1 MNGTYAY
8 YNPLR
13 ELHYFQKQLSDLFED
28 FNERRG
34 EYPLV
39 NIWGN
44 SEGLLVTAELPGL
57 DVKDI
62 QLTAKGDTLTLE
74 VEKKS
79 EVIDSQGICIHRN
92 EREGDPFIKT
102 VRLPYEVNGE
112 NISAKYSNGVLKVTL
127 PRAEAGKPRKI
138 TVTQE

>member
-13 ELHYFQKQLSDLFED
+13 ELHYFQKQLSDLFES

-44 SEGLLVTAELPGL
+44 TEGLLVTAELPGL
-57 DVKDI
+57 DVNDI
-62 QLTAKGDTLTLE
+62 HLTAKGDTLTLE
-74 VEKKS
+74 ADRKVS
-79 EVIDSQGICIHRN
+79 GMDSGDFCIHRN
-92 EREGDPFIKT
+92 ERGTEGFIKT

-112 NISAKYSNGVLKVTL
+112 KISAKYSNGILKVIL
-127 PRAEAGKPRKI
+127 PRTESSKPRKI
-138 TVTQE
+138 TVTHE

>member
-13 ELHYFQKQLSDLFED
+13 ELHYFQKQLSDLFET

-44 SEGLLVTAELPGL
+44 PEGLLVTAELPGL

-62 QLTAKGDTLTLE
+62 HLTAKGDTLSLE
-74 VEKKS
+74 VDKKTA
-79 EVIDSQGICIHRN
+79 VFDSQDICIHRN
-92 EREGDPFIKT
+92 ERGTEGFIKT

-112 NISAKYSNGVLKVTL
+112 NISARYANGILKVTL
-127 PRAEAGKPRKI
+127 LRAEASKPRKI

>member
-13 ELHYFQKQLSDLFED
+13 ELHYFQKQLSNLFET
-28 FNERRG
+28 FNERRC

-44 SEGLLVTAELPGL
+44 SEGLMVTAELPGL

-62 QLTAKGDTLTLE
+62 HLTAKGDTLTLE
-74 VEKKS
+74 AEKKTAL
-79 EVIDSQGICIHRN
+79 VDLQNACIHRN
-92 EREGDPFIKT
+92 ERGSNAFVKT

-112 NISAKYSNGVLKVTL
+112 KISAKYSNGILKVTL
-127 PRAEAGKPRKI
+127 PRTESSKPRKI
-138 TVTQE
+138 TVTNE